1 MQNWFGG
8 VANISGMVACSD
20 RTDLSTDTDSA
31 VDPNL
36 SNRRGFNLRLAAD
49 STAMD
54 RLGFNKQM
62 YVASDV
68 PAADIWHLCTWRFQ

>member
-8 VANISGMVACSD
+8 VVNISGMVACSD

-36 SNRRGFNLRLAAD
+36 
-49 STAMD
+49 
-54 RLGFNKQM
+54 
-62 YVASDV
+62 
-68 PAADIWHLCTWRFQ
+68 